1 MKKIKGYFFI
11 TCCKLCTDVMIIKI
25 RWLSGKNFMT
35 LSEIDS
41 RLWKKV
47 NANGFTIAL
56 DSTINN

>member
-1 MKKIKGYFFI
+1 
-11 TCCKLCTDVMIIKI
+11 
-25 RWLSGKNFMT
+25 MT